1 MLYAYSDDD
10 VMLKC
15 LKCIN
20 ILVFFKSRER
30 KTIPSF
36 VTACIKEV
44 EARGKYRLLKT
55 CWLDWLTILFDTCSM
70 FKFKLWENLYYNTK
84 YFPNLDRQRDNLVI
98 KVWTVHRTL
107 EIVWIGDQFALC
119 FLKGWRKLE
128 CTEYLEW
135 PLRSRG
141 SRKPLTKVKHLFF
154 TKFTYTKQNTAVWG
168 SLHLCSWPS
177 SCFYFQIQY
186 NVMRSSR

>member
-1 MLYAYSDDD
+1 M
-10 VMLKC
+10 
-15 LKCIN
+15 
-20 ILVFFKSRER
+20 
-30 KTIPSF
+30 
-36 VTACIKEV
+36 
-44 EARGKYRLLKT
+44 EARGKYTLLKT

-70 FKFKLWENLYYNTK
+70 FKFKFWENLYYNAK

-154 TKFTYTKQNTAVWG
+154 TKFTYTKQNIAVG
-168 SLHLCSWPS
+168 DLFISVVGLLLVFNFKYSTM
-177 SCFYFQIQY
+177 SCVVLDKIKK
-186 NVMRSSR
+186 